1 MYHAIN
7 QNCNIIFPVTG
18 TWIKWVDQISL
29 DQKIGGSSKNDLP
42 NSGDLSDEEALIVPT
57 AETVKQTFFLN
68 LAMTHG
74 FALGKFDCQRL
85 SSN

>member
-1 MYHAIN
+1 MKYIY
-7 QNCNIIFPVTG
+7 FLTG

-29 DQKIGGSSKNDLP
+29 DQKASSSGNTLP
-42 NSGDLSDEEALIVPT
+42 TSGDLSDDEALIVPT

-74 FALGKFDCQRL
+74 FALGELVNWK
-85 SSN
+85 